1 MKIRYKIC
9 FVFVVC
15 LFINGTLYSQRT
27 PKKDVIQF
35 SGVVITADSLNPVPF
50 THITIINQRRE
61 ALTDY
66 YGFFSFAARKK
77 DTVVF
82 SSIGYKNVSFVIP
95 DSLSTNRY
103 SLIQLMTSDTLLL
116 GESVIYQWPTVEQ
129 FKEAFVKMKI
139 PDDDLERAKKNLAL
153 AEMKERA
160 KQYPNDASMNY
171 KNYINNISNK
181 LYYAGQYPPINLL
194 NPVAWA
200 KFIEAW
206 KNGEFKKQED

>member
-1 MKIRYKIC
+1 MKIHYKI
-9 FVFVVC
+9 
-15 LFINGTLYSQRT
+15 LLIAFISIFLNKSLYSQK
-27 PKKDVIQF
+27 PLKADLIQF

-50 THITIINQRRE
+50 THIAIVNQKKE
-61 ALTDY
+61 TLTDY
-66 YGFFSFAARKK
+66 YGFFSFVAKRK

-82 SSIGYKNVSFVIP
+82 SSMGYKNISFVIP
-95 DSLSTNRY
+95 DSLKTDRY
-103 SLIQLMTSDTLLL
+103 SLIQLMTADTLML

-129 FKEAFVKMKI
+129 FKKAFISMKI

-160 KQYPNDASMNY
+160 KQYPNDASMDY

-181 LYYAGQYPPINLL
+181 LYYAGEYPPINLL
-194 NPVAWA
+194 NPIAWA

-206 KNGEFKKQED
+206 KNGDFKKSDD